1 MSCWLSCDLSQS
13 TEMKLGLPVFSFFAI
28 LIYSGQASAQYAKED
43 SILYQNALSHT
54 LTVYYDRLG
63 DQAPIYNGSLYRGIE
78 YTFEKGSPYFLLGKT
93 GKGSIVYD
101 NINYPNLSMIY
112 EDYRQNLVV
121 IDQAFQLQLVNEK
134 IRSFTIEGHYF
145 EYVLLDSLNKG
156 LPAAGFYEV
165 LYAGKSKVLKFTTKK
180 IRETLSTSEGLRRYM
195 DESSDYYIRSWNSY
209 TLVNNRHE
217 FLNFVSDH
225 KKDVQRF
232 IRKNDLSY
240 KSDTDNTLTKAAAYY
255 DQIANP

>member
-1 MSCWLSCDLSQS
+1 
-13 TEMKLGLPVFSFFAI
+13 MKLGLRAFSFVAI
-28 LIYSGQASAQYAKED
+28 LIFSGQASAQYAKED
-43 SILYQNALSHT
+43 SLLYQNALAHT

-78 YTFEKGSPYFLLGKT
+78 FTFQKGSPYFLLEKT

-101 NINYPNLSMIY
+101 NINYPNLNIIY

-134 IRSFTIEGHYF
+134 IRSFTINDHHF
-145 EYVLLDSLNKG
+145 EYVSLDSLNKG
-156 LPAAGFYEV
+156 LPVAGFYEV
-165 LYAGKSKVLKFTTKK
+165 LYSGKSKVLKHTTKK
-180 IRETLSTSEGLRRYM
+180 IREILTTSEGLRRYM
-195 DESSDYYIRSWNSY
+195 DESDDYYIRSWNSY
-209 TLVNNRHE
+209 TLVNSRHA

-225 KKDVQRF
+225 KKEVQKF

-240 KSDTDNTLTKAAAYY
+240 KSDTDNTLAKAAAYY